1 MLDKDAGKIEAG
13 TPAFRRVTVAAFSC
27 GFSIFAI
34 LYCPQP
40 VLPLLTQE
48 FGITPAQSSL
58 TVSLPCITMAVAML
72 FVSSLSDVLGR
83 KPLMMAALALSSVF
97 TLALYWADSWA
108 SVLWLR
114 ALAGVALSGAP
125 AVSLAYLSDEIHPK
139 AVTHAVGLYVGG
151 SALGGM
157 AGRLAAA
164 GITDIGSWRLA
175 MVVIALTGFVSLAV
189 FWRALPPSRHFKAAK
204 GGVVDLMRSMFG
216 LLRVRTV
223 VLLVIVSFFG
233 LGSFMTLFNYL
244 GFRLQAE
251 PFNLSQTV
259 AGLVFL
265 AYPIGSVG
273 SAFFGARA
281 AKYGR
286 GPVLIVCSSGL
297 FVALALMMPDSLI
310 TLTLGLALLTFCFF
324 GAHAICSSWAP
335 AAAPESK
342 AQASSL
348 YLLLY
353 YVGGGVAGSVGG
365 IFWAWNGWTGVALFC
380 GSLMLGILCVAIAL
394 SRTAQAR

>member
-1 MLDKDAGKIEAG
+1 MTDKDAGKIEAG
-13 TPAFRRVTVAAFSC
+13 TPAFRRANIAVFSC

-58 TVSLPCITMAVAML
+58 AVSLPCITLAIAML
-72 FVSSLSDVLGR
+72 FASSISDAIGR
-83 KPLMMAALALSSVF
+83 KPLMLAALALSSVL
-97 TLALYWADSWA
+97 TLALYWADSWSA
-108 SVLWLR
+108 VLWLR

-125 AVSLAYLSDEIHPK
+125 AVTLAYLGDEIHPK
-139 AVTHAVGLYVGG
+139 AVTRAVGLYVGG

-164 GITDIGSWRLA
+164 GITDVGSWRLA
-175 MVVIALTGFVSLAV
+175 MVIIALTGFVSLAV
-189 FWRALPPSRHFKAAK
+189 FWRAMPASRYFKAAK
-204 GGVVDLMRSMFG
+204 GGVLDLVASMFG
-216 LLRVRTV
+216 LFRVRTV
-223 VLLVIVSFFG
+223 VLLVIAGFFG

-251 PFNLSQTV
+251 PFNLSQAT

-286 GPVLIVCSSGL
+286 GPVLIFCASSL
-297 FVALALMMPDSLI
+297 FVALGLMMPDSLI
-310 TLTLGLALLTFCFF
+310 TLVIGLALLTFCFF

-335 AAAPESK
+335 AATPNSK

-365 IFWAWNGWTGVALFC
+365 IFWAWNGWVGVALFC
-380 GSLMLGILCVAIAL
+380 GTLMLGILSVAIAL